1 MATSAVPVYAGPVF
15 PGLHPFRP
23 DEKILFF
30 GREEQTDELL
40 RRLEDTRFLAVV
52 GLSGTGK
59 SSLVQA
65 GLVPAL
71 ERGNLTDSSG
81 HWRVATMKPGL
92 DPLGALV
99 HSLNGALGESPSR
112 GTLLRSGRLGLV
124 DAARIGR
131 ESQENLLLVVDQFEE
146 LFRFQRDR
154 SARAHEAREFVALLL
169 AAAQEYS
176 HDYRLYIVLTM
187 RSDYLGECARFTGL
201 VQALNEGQYLTEP
214 MTRNQLKD
222 VIEGPAGLG
231 GTTVDAGLLDALL
244 DKAVGQQDQ
253 LPVLQ
258 HLLMRMWSVKTGQR
272 LTWAEYGAVVGR
284 PHRQPDRPRPQT

>member
-15 PGLHPFRP
+15 PGLRPFRP

-59 SSLVQA
+59 SSRVQA

-71 ERGNLTDSSG
+71 EHGSPADSSA

-92 DPLGALV
+92 DPLGAIV
-99 HSLNGALGESPSR
+99 KSLNDALGESAVR
-112 GTLLRSGRLGLV
+112 GALLRSGRLGLV
-124 DAARIGR
+124 DTARIGR
-131 ESQENLLLVVDQFEE
+131 EPQENLLLVVDQFEE

-154 SARAHEAREFVALLL
+154 SARANEAQEFVALLL
-169 AAAQEYS
+169 ATTQEYS
-176 HDYRLYIVLTM
+176 HDYRIYIVLTM
-187 RSDYLGECARFTGL
+187 RSDYLGECARLTGL

-214 MTRNQLKD
+214 MTRIQLKD
-222 VIEGPAGLG
+222 VVEGSAGLG
-231 GTTVDAGLLDALL
+231 GVTVDADLLDALL

-253 LPVLQ
+253 LPY
-258 HLLMRMWSVKTGQR
+258 RSIG
-272 LTWAEYGAVVGR
+272 
-284 PHRQPDRPRPQT
+284 